1 MTVEEI
7 TAVKVQFKQLRT
19 ATSRMKRNER
29 PHYTLQEKD
38 TTDSIWTMKIQ
49 ARKQSNNTTSSKYIN
64 RIYK

>member
-1 MTVEEI
+1 
-7 TAVKVQFKQLRT
+7 
-19 ATSRMKRNER
+19 MKDRINTMQER
-29 PHYTLQEKD
+29 D